1 MRHFIILIFLWIIS
15 LSQTAA
21 ALNTFKAKIIDGD
34 SGEPLIGAS
43 ATVEGTQLGNVAD
56 KDGFVEITGIPD
68 GPQAIRFS
76 YLGYETE
83 EKSYVFPLSDG
94 EPYVTITLEEGE
106 DNDLEEVV
114 ISATRGTRTFR
125 DIPTRVEFIGSEE
138 LEEKNVM
145 KPGDIRMLL
154 SESTGIQTQ

>member
-83 EKSYVFPLSDG
+83 
-94 EPYVTITLEEGE
+94 
-106 DNDLEEVV
+106 
-114 ISATRGTRTFR
+114 
-125 DIPTRVEFIGSEE
+125 
-138 LEEKNVM
+138 
-145 KPGDIRMLL
+145 
-154 SESTGIQTQ
+154 

>member
-68 GPQAIRFS
+68 GHKPSGSAILDMRQR
-76 YLGYETE
+76 
-83 EKSYVFPLSDG
+83 K
-94 EPYVTITLEEGE
+94 
-106 DNDLEEVV
+106 
-114 ISATRGTRTFR
+114 
-125 DIPTRVEFIGSEE
+125 RVMCF
-138 LEEKNVM
+138 LCLMANPM
-145 KPGDIRMLL
+145 
-154 SESTGIQTQ
+154 